1 MIMYPLSELM
11 KRVDCRYTLV
21 IVAAKRARML
31 TEHKQVSP
39 LDDFDPEDN
48 SQRAVEVAIKEIM
61 EGRIGY
67 VRNDENARREIDALH
82 MRRQYEMASIDMEDE
97 TDEEEERDEDPDDE
111 IEPEDIRYE
120 EEADIL
126 DEE

>member
-39 LDDFDPEDN
+39 LDNFDPEDN
-48 SQRAVEVAIKEIM
+48 SQRPVEVAIKEIM
-61 EGRIGY
+61 DGRISY
-67 VRNDENARREIDALH
+67 VRNDENARRAIDALH
-82 MRRQYEMASIDMEDE
+82 MRRQYEMASIDMGEA
-97 TDEEEERDEDPDDE
+97 EEEDRDMDPDDE
-111 IEPEDIRYE
+111 IEPEEVRYE
-120 EEADIL
+120 EEDLDTL
-126 DEE
+126 DEEE